1 MIVVVGGQCRNV
13 GKTTVICEV
22 IRRFQPL
29 GWTAVKIS
37 RHSHRQHRIE
47 SPKNDTARFLAAGAI
62 EARLLRGPTA
72 AETLEFLAPLVESGG
87 PVIIES
93 NSVLETVQPDF
104 YALVVDARQEDVKDS
119 ARRFAGAADAV
130 VSSFATGAPEFCAG
144 RPFVSVNEMLEMLGR
159 RIIERHQKSA

>member
-1 MIVVVGGQCRNV
+1 VIVVVGGQCRNV

-22 IRRFQPL
+22 IHRFPSL
-29 GWTAVKIS
+29 GWTALKIS
-37 RHSHRQHRIE
+37 RHSHRRHRIE
-47 SPKNDTARFLAAGAI
+47 SPKNDTARYLAAGAI

-72 AETLEFLAPLVESGG
+72 AETLEFLAPLIESGR

-93 NSVLETVQPDF
+93 NSVLETLRPDF
-104 YALVVDARQEDVKDS
+104 YVLVVDSRQEDVKDS

-130 VSSFATGAPEFCAG
+130 VSSFATGAPAFCEG
-144 RPFVSVNEMLEMLGR
+144 RTLISVSDMLEMLGR